1 MEKLRSSAAPETD
14 SSSSRAPASE
24 YHIPHVSLQNKAK
37 THGKAAIS
45 EAALAQARR
54 GGAAPLGP
62 LAEVKS
68 STRFRGISGNH
79 APSANTRGKEVHAS
93 HGRAVCTT
101 VSNHRL
107 LGRGEGGGGGG
118 KIWARG
124 SARRT
129 GRQRDTGERP
139 PRGGRGPG
147 TRGAGRGWAPGGG
160 GRTGGA
166 RQAPRR
172 GEGWGGWGGRPSGR
186 SVGSRVGRARS
197 QLPPPGSETSHRY
210 LALAN
215 LPPAGFLLRGL
226 RLSRGCRRASGAAA
240 GRAGGEGAGG
250 GRGGAAALPASR

>member
-107 LGRGEGGGGGG
+107 LGRGEEGGGERSGRGEAPEGPGDNGTRASGHRGAGGARARVGLGAGGLQGGAGGPEGPGRLPAEERAGGGGGG
-118 KIWARG
+118 GRPVGRSGHAWA
-124 SARRT
+124 
-129 GRQRDTGERP
+129 
-139 PRGGRGPG
+139 GRGPSS
-147 TRGAGRGWAPGGG
+147 RLPAPK
-160 GRTGGA
+160 RATVTW
-166 RQAPRR
+166 RWRIYRRR
-172 GEGWGGWGGRPSGR
+172 GSSSGGSG
-186 SVGSRVGRARS
+186 
-197 QLPPPGSETSHRY
+197 
-210 LALAN
+210 
-215 LPPAGFLLRGL
+215 
-226 RLSRGCRRASGAAA
+226 
-240 GRAGGEGAGG
+240 
-250 GRGGAAALPASR
+250 